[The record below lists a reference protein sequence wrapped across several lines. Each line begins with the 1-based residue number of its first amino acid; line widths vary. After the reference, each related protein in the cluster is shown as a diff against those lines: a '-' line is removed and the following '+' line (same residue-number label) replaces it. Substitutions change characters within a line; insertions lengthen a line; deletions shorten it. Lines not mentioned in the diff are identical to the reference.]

1 MVYGKILPGIF
12 RARPNRFIA
21 HVDIGGRVEVCHVK
35 NTGRCRELLIPG
47 VKVWLE
53 ECGSPTRKTKYDLV
67 AVEKMGPEGTLFIN
81 MDAQAPNRVFGEW
94 AAAGGLGFV
103 PTLLRPETTY
113 GDSRFD
119 YYWELS
125 QERENRQGFWEVKG
139 VTLEEDRV
147 ARFPDAPTLRG
158 VKHLEGL
165 ALARQAGYEAG
176 VCFIVQ
182 MEGMDYVEPNDTA
195 HPEFGSALRRA
206 AGAGV
211 EVLALECRAQPGSL
225 VVTRSIPVKL

>member
-125 QERENRQGFWEVKG
+125 QEGENRQGFWEVKG
-139 VTLEEDRV
+139 VTLEKDRV

-182 MEGMDYVEPNDTA
+182 MEGMDYVEPNDAT